1 MCEEPVRDNVLCLY
15 EGEVQPNEAPLSP
28 PTASP
33 HCHPGTVMLT
43 VIGDCVLRSFSPLNP
58 SHPLPPCSTFIWPH
72 LLPLAFNAELGSPLI
87 KVKAS
92 QCLAEKEKKVRD
104 REEGETER
112 EKVGEGLKE
121 SDERMKGIFTH
132 ARLIYCRI
140 QMSCSIVLHVW
151 LRHETSV
158 CIIVTSLCRHHNS
171 YGQLLYIF
179 RVLQWFT
186 SAPPYIWET
195 HRRRI
200 LKNGWKW
207 CRDVST
213 NAGM

>member
-33 HCHPGTVMLT
+33 HCHPGTMMLT

-92 QCLAEKEKKVRD
+92 QCLAEKEKKSQRQRGRGD
-104 REEGETER
+104 REGKGGRGFER
-112 EKVGEGLKE
+112 KWWKNERHLYPCTINLLQNT
-121 SDERMKGIFTH
+121 DELQHRFTCLAQTWNLCLH
-132 ARLIYCRI
+132 YC
-140 QMSCSIVLHVW
+140 
-151 LRHETSV
+151 
-158 CIIVTSLCRHHNS
+158 
-171 YGQLLYIF
+171 Y
-179 RVLQWFT
+179 FT
-186 SAPPYIWET
+186 VQAP
-195 HRRRI
+195 
-200 LKNGWKW
+200 
-207 CRDVST
+207 
-213 NAGM
+213 